1 MDFILL
7 VLKGNFKSLMNYY
20 GCQNMVKTIKKVLVK
35 HPKNAYQGQEKIN
48 NEASKLNYSGNPKF
62 DKSCMDF
69 DLFIRLL
76 KSIDCEIHYLPTENS
91 SSIDSIY
98 THDPCLVSDKGV
110 IYSNMG
116 KLFRSNEPN
125 LLESYFKSIGVPTLG
140 KIEYPGTLEGG
151 DIVWINERTIA
162 VGEGYR
168 TNAEG
173 ILQLQNILGNLIDNL
188 ITVPLPHWT
197 GPKDCLHL
205 MSNISP
211 IDENLF
217 LVYSKLLPVFFRNS
231 LLDMGI
237 TLIEVP
243 DVEYLTMGCNVLA
256 IAPKKVIMIDGNPIT
271 KNLLLEQGVEVHL
284 YDGSEISF
292 KGSGGPTCLTR
303 PFLRA

>member
-1 MDFILL
+1 
-7 VLKGNFKSLMNYY
+7 
-20 GCQNMVKTIKKVLVK
+20 MVKPIKRILVK
-35 HPKNAYQGQEKIN
+35 HPKNAYQNQEKVN
-48 NEASKLNYSGNPKF
+48 DEASKLNYSGNPDF
-62 DKSCMDF
+62 DKSCTHFDF
-69 DLFIRLL
+69 FIKLL
-76 KSIDCEIHYLPTENS
+76 ESINCEIHYLPAENS

-98 THDPCLVSDKGV
+98 THDPCLVSNAGA

-116 KLFRSNEPN
+116 KLERYDEPDI
-125 LLESYFKSIGVPTLG
+125 LENYFKSIGVPTLG

-151 DIVWINERTIA
+151 DIVWLSERTIA

-168 TNAEG
+168 SNAEG
-173 ILQLQNILGNLIDNL
+173 IFQLQNILGNLIDNV

-197 GPKDCLHL
+197 GPQDCLHL

-217 LVYSKLLPVFFRNS
+217 LVYSKLLPVSFRNS
-231 LLDMGI
+231 LLEMGI
-237 TLIEVP
+237 SLIEDP
-243 DVEYLTMGCNVLA
+243 DAEYLTMGCNVLA

-271 KNLLLEQGVEVHL
+271 KNLLLEKGVEVHL
-284 YDGSEISF
+284 YNGSEISF